1 MQPWTKRR
9 SLQTI
14 GAFALAGIGTAGAQE
29 AWPSKRITLV
39 VGYPPGGGS
48 DTMARLAAA
57 KMSLLLGQP
66 IVIDNRPGAAG
77 QLAGTYVAK
86 SPADGYTLL
95 IDASSYAINLGLGLK
110 GTFNAQSFVTVG
122 LLAMFPLVVVTNPA
136 FAARNM
142 ADVLALAKAKPGAV
156 LYASAGSGTVQHIFG
171 EMLMQASNIEIT
183 HVPYKG
189 AAPAMTD
196 VMGGQVQLFFANAGA
211 ALPLIQ
217 AGKLRALAVTGDSRL
232 SQLPDVPT
240 IAETPVGR
248 MDLREWIGMFAPA
261 GTPASI
267 LERLSDA
274 LRRSLDY
281 DDVKARVTAISG
293 EPFTASRLEA
303 AKFVDGQVASMAKII
318 RERGIKAE

>member
-1 MQPWTKRR
+1 MQPWSKRR
-9 SLQTI
+9 SLQAI
-14 GAFALAGIGTAGAQE
+14 GALALAGIGAASAQE
-29 AWPSKRITLV
+29 PWPSKRITLV

-48 DTMARLAAA
+48 DTMARLVAS
-57 KMSLLLGQP
+57 KMSVLLGQP

-77 QLAGTYVAK
+77 QVAGTYVAK

-95 IDASSYAINLGLGLK
+95 IDASSYAINLGMGSK
-110 GTFNAQSFVTVG
+110 GTFNDQSFVTVG
-122 LLAMFPLVVVTNPA
+122 LLAMFPLVVVTHPA
-136 FAARNM
+136 FAAKNM
-142 ADVLALAKAKPGAV
+142 KDVIALAKAKPGAV

-171 EMLMQASNIEIT
+171 EMLMQAANIQLT

-196 VMGGQVQLFFANAGA
+196 VMGGQIPLFFANAGA

-217 AGKLRALAVTGDSRL
+217 SGKLRALAVTGGSRL
-232 SQLPDVPT
+232 SQLPDVPMLS
-240 IAETPVGR
+240 ETPVGK

-261 GTPASI
+261 GTPVPI
-267 LERLSDA
+267 LERLSEA

-281 DDVKARVTAISG
+281 DDVKARVAALSG
-293 EPFTASRLEA
+293 EPFTANRLEA
-303 AKFVDGQVASMAKII
+303 TKFVDGQITSMAKII